1 MDETAKAADAV
12 TRAAAPEPARGR
24 RETRGQ
30 DASTRRPARGRGQSG
45 ARRGEEP
52 PPQADPIAAHDRL
65 GAPPALPRNGLR
77 VFALGGIGEIG
88 RNMTVFEYGGKLL
101 IVDCGVLFPEDQQPG
116 VDLILPDFR
125 PIEDRMD
132 DVVAVV
138 LTHGHEDHI
147 GAVPFLLRL
156 RPDIPVV
163 GSKFTLA
170 LVAAKCREH
179 RLHPKLVEVT
189 EGQHT
194 THGPFGCEYFAVNH
208 SIPDALAVAIRTPA
222 GVALHTGDIK
232 LDQLPLDGR
241 LTDLAGFSR
250 LGDEGVDLFLVDSTN
265 AEVPGFVTPEREIGG
280 VLDSVI
286 GKAAGRVIVAS
297 FASHVH
303 RIQQVVDVAQKYG
316 RRVCF
321 VGRSMV
327 RNMQI
332 AQDLGYLTVPE
343 GVVVDLD
350 VAATLPSHR
359 LVLISTGSQGEPLSA
374 LSRMAR
380 GDHRQINI
388 RPDDLVVL
396 ASSLIPGNENSVYAV
411 VNGLARLG
419 ATVITQQNAK
429 VHVSGHASAGELL
442 YLYNA
447 VRPTNAMPVHGEWR
461 HLRANAALAVAT
473 GVPQERV
480 VLAEDG
486 VVVDLVDGIASIVGR
501 VPVGHVYVDGL
512 SVGDVGES
520 TLSDRL
526 VLGEGGFIAITV
538 AIDETTGKAVSTP
551 ELSGRGFSDDPTAL
565 LDAAELVEAELLR
578 LAGEG
583 VTDTHRIAQGVR
595 RVVGRWVAETYRR
608 RPMIVPTVIGV

>member
-1 MDETAKAADAV
+1 MQQAAPEKSTAPAKAAESR
-12 TRAAAPEPARGR
+12 T
-24 RETRGQ
+24 GQ
-30 DASTRRPARGRGQSG
+30 DRQRKQGRSRQGGRGRGDQS
-45 ARRGEEP
+45 A
-52 PPQADPIAAHDRL
+52 PQPDPRAAVAPQDRL
-65 GAPPALPRNGLR
+65 GAPPKAPSNGLR

-125 PIEDRMD
+125 PIENRMD

-179 RLHPKLVEVT
+179 RQHPKLVEVT

-208 SIPDALAVAIRTPA
+208 SIPDAIAVAIRTPA

-280 VLDSVI
+280 VLDTVI
-286 GKAAGRVIVAS
+286 GKAKGRVIVAS

-316 RRVCF
+316 RRICF

-332 AQDLGYLTVPE
+332 AQDLGYLSVPD
-343 GVVVDLD
+343 GLVVELD
-350 VAATLPSHR
+350 QAATLPSDK

-388 RPDDLVVL
+388 RADDLVVL
-396 ASSLIPGNENSVYAV
+396 ASSLIPGNENSVFTV

-419 ATVITQQNAK
+419 ASVITQQSAK

-473 GVPQERV
+473 GVPEDRV

-565 LDAAELVEAELLR
+565 SEAAQLVESELLR

-583 VTDTHRIAQGVR
+583 ITDTHRIAQGVR
-595 RVVGRWVAETYRR
+595 RVVGRWVADTYRR